1 MTSMNTKLSYFL
13 SIIWTVTITLLVT
26 MVFRIGIFSTYFTF
40 TGLFIV
46 FIISIVR
53 LSIIG
58 SEKQHRLLD
67 VILMLTSHVV
77 MIGLIFSEILIQPQ
91 IPYSTL
97 LIYLFLSTALILQAF
112 NSMTVVD
119 HALSILLAIPIVIIT
134 LIAQF
139 LVAIIDIVFPPK
151 FQELVPYI
159 EVTREMIVQFS
170 QMMASETRKQTEE
183 ALDTLGSVSG
193 RVEEIAE
200 GYALRKGLGQGID
213 IGLTMIVF
221 VGFGVLSVMVNDLKI
236 PPQVIAILFASLS
249 LALSTFAGFF
259 GPFYGLA
266 GACKSFTLKHGNY
279 RGATIYKALE
289 QFFSI
294 PFMAASA
301 GFLLLDLPPIDA
313 DTLDDFKSEMQEQIK
328 DISDNVNSLL
338 GTDSSAVPR
347 KTRKLIASLMEN
359 TEQSLSK
366 LDFRNIREETN
377 REFALTYYQ
386 HEFSWKPWKR
396 KFIVKDFANEINFTP
411 EEGEDALKLIGFKIK
426 AGQMDEDLVNNVM
439 VSSALKG
446 VIMMEQKYQELFGDA
461 ELGQTCTGLAFGA
474 RQFINDHYVVRTRS
488 ERIFVTLKNLLIGIF
503 AIPIVLTI
511 SLHNYFNRFFDESVN
526 AISDVFFEGRGYD
539 IIKIRANE
547 VYGEIKSRPARV
559 AEKKRLKKERKSKE
573 DRAQRNWQIKR
584 TIQSIFNKIWEV
596 IIFPFTI
603 LIGLSKW
610 IMAKFQEGEQNTR
623 QQFEEAVSH
632 AALVSMY
639 KELYKKLVI
648 QTNLSY

>member
-1 MTSMNTKLSYFL
+1 
-13 SIIWTVTITLLVT
+13 
-26 MVFRIGIFSTYFTF
+26 
-40 TGLFIV
+40 
-46 FIISIVR
+46 
-53 LSIIG
+53 
-58 SEKQHRLLD
+58 
-67 VILMLTSHVV
+67 
-77 MIGLIFSEILIQPQ
+77 
-91 IPYSTL
+91 
-97 LIYLFLSTALILQAF
+97 
-112 NSMTVVD
+112 MTVVD